1 MNSRWKGFNIVM
13 EIKGQILE
21 IIYRNDSNSYTIAEF
36 EKEDTEALTIV
47 RVSSIYRR
55 RRYLKINSEKW

>member
-1 MNSRWKGFNIVM
+1 M

-36 EKEDTEALTIV
+36 EKENAESLTIV
-47 RVSSIYRR
+47 RISSLYRR
-55 RRYLKINSEKW
+55 RRHVKINSAKW

>member
-1 MNSRWKGFNIVM
+1 MNTIWKGFEIVM

-47 RVSSIYRR
+47 RISSIYRR
-55 RRYLKINSEKW
+55 RRYIKTNSAKW